1 MTSAL
6 LSMAAA
12 LASLLDPV
20 PLDVNEASLRDFEN
34 LPGIGASR
42 ASAIV
47 AFRDSCG
54 PILELEDLLAVPGIG
69 PETLEE
75 LRGMLVVGGDAC
87 LPVDTSHWLPVV
99 DSLPDALLRISVLDV
114 GEGDA
119 ILLSCRGGSTV
130 LVDGGPDEGGPV
142 APPVVARLLLLGV
155 DSLDAVIITHPHDD
169 HIGGLVEVFRRI
181 PVGCLYDPGT
191 ESVSPVYEA
200 LLGAVEESSSRYE
213 ALAEGMALDLGG
225 AVLTVLDVGAA
236 GVAEGNESSAVMR
249 VTCGRFSALL
259 AGDVEERSE
268 VSLTPGALPVTF
280 MVAPHHGSNTSAF
293 EPLLRRLRPQ
303 FAAVSAGRDNPFGH
317 PHLTV
322 LAKYA
327 ELGASCLRTDRSG
340 TIFVAT
346 DGASIAVSTDLDD

>member
-1 MTSAL
+1 MTPAL

-12 LASLLDPV
+12 FASLLDPV

-34 LPGIGASR
+34 LPGIGSSR

-69 PETLEE
+69 PETLVE
-75 LRGMLVVGGDAC
+75 LSGLLSVGSDVC

-99 DSLPDALLRISVLDV
+99 DSLHDPLLCISVLDV

-119 ILLSCRGGSTV
+119 ILLSCPGGSTV
-130 LVDGGPDEGGPV
+130 LVDGGPDDGGPV
-142 APPVVARLLLLGV
+142 APPVVARLLILGA

-169 HIGGLVEVFRRI
+169 HIGGLVEVFRRV
-181 PVGCLYDPGT
+181 PVGRLYDPGT
-191 ESVSPVYEA
+191 ASASPVYEA
-200 LLGAVEESSSRYE
+200 LLGAVEESSSSYE
-213 ALAEGMALDLGG
+213 TLEEGITLDLGG
-225 AVLTVLDVGAA
+225 AVLEVLDVGAA
-236 GVAEGNESSAVMR
+236 GAAEGNESSAVML

-259 AGDVEERSE
+259 AGDVEERAE
-268 VSLTPGALPVTF
+268 VGLTPGAQPVTF
-280 MVAPHHGSNTSAF
+280 MVAPHHGSRTSAF

-303 FAAVSAGRDNPFGH
+303 FVAVSAGRDNPFGH
-317 PHLTV
+317 PHMSV
-322 LAKYA
+322 LVKYA
-327 ELGASCLRTDRSG
+327 ELGAECLRTDRAG

-346 DGASIAVSTDLDD
+346 DGESIAVSTDLDD